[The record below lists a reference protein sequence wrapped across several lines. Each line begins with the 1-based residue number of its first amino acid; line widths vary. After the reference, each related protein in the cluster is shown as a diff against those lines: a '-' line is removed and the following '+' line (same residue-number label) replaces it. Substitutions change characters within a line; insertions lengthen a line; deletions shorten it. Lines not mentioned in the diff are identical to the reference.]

1 MHKLGKMN
9 SLLKLLAVLFFS
21 MPSSLVADEIVQ
33 VDRHYFRAY
42 LHDIVDFQKTSAK
55 PFPGTSYSA
64 RIPYSGLTVHNRF
77 LGQIPVLRL
86 EGNRTFGVNYGA
98 PSNPLKVGQT
108 RSGKSKLQT
117 ILTDDGSGD
126 VFLTSRVFEPTIAT
140 RDRAVRFGT
149 IAVKFVNRQFVFG
162 FDLQPL
168 NDKER
173 DGLVAIV
180 SFFGEDGAPIGTPI
194 RLTRFGRYTFATKDL
209 ERKVKGIELIN
220 TGGAPIGVDDIVFE
234 LPLHLG

>member
-9 SLLKLLAVLFFS
+9 SLIKVLAVMIVSL
-21 MPSSLVADEIVQ
+21 PSQLVAGEIIRVNRR
-33 VDRHYFRAY
+33 DFRAY
-42 LHDIVDFQKTSAK
+42 LHDIVDFQKTAAK
-55 PFPGTSYSA
+55 PFPGTSYTA

-108 RSGKSKLQT
+108 RSGKSTLQT

-126 VFLTSRVFEPTIAT
+126 VILTSRVFEPTIQT
-140 RDRAVRFGT
+140 RDRAVGFGT
-149 IAVKFVNRQFVFG
+149 IVVKFVNRQFVFG
-162 FDLQPL
+162 FDLEPL
-168 NDKER
+168 DDKER
-173 DGLVAIV
+173 ADPVAVV
-180 SFFGEDGAPIGTPI
+180 SLFGEDGALTGTPM
-194 RLTRFGRYTFATKDL
+194 RLTRFGRFTFATKDL
-209 ERKVKGIELIN
+209 ERKVKGIEFIN
-220 TGGAPIGVDDIVFE
+220 TGGAPIGIDDIVFE